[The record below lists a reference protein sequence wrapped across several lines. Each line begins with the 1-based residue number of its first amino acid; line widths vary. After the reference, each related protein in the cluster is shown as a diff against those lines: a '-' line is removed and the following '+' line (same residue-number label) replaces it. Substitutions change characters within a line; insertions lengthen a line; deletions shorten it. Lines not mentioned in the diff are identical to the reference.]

1 MTHIEK
7 TDGKSFGP
15 ITGGVISVGTIVTLV
30 TAIGAAFGVVIPAEV
45 ATAAVTLLAGVVSW
59 YTKGQVEIREEPTTA
74 VAAPLQ
80 SDPETEPETGGGST
94 AAEAEATVADP
105 EDDSTEADAVP
116 TMEDAVARA
125 KEVMS
130 EDGGKAR
137 LKTALS
143 SVGATRVS
151 AIPEDKITEFMEA
164 LDD

>member
-1 MTHIEK
+1 MHINGE
-7 TDGKSFGP
+7 DGA
-15 ITGGVISVGTIVTLV
+15 GVSLEDALREFIAAIVREELGRDWPNLGESDT
-30 TAIGAAFGVVIPAEV
+30 TPDPTEEPEEDIPA
-45 ATAAVTLLAGVVSW
+45 TL
-59 YTKGQVEIREEPTTA
+59 E
-74 VAAPLQ
+74 
-80 SDPETEPETGGGST
+80 
-94 AAEAEATVADP
+94 DP
-105 EDDSTEADAVP
+105 EDDSPEPDTVP

-143 SVGATRVS
+143 AVGATRVS

>member
-1 MTHIEK
+1 MQINGSK
-7 TDGKSFGP
+7 G
-15 ITGGVISVGTIVTLV
+15 
-30 TAIGAAFGVVIPAEV
+30 
-45 ATAAVTLLAGVVSW
+45 AGVSIEDALREYIEAIV
-59 YTKGQVEIREEPTTA
+59 REELGRDWPKVDEADTTPED
-74 VAAPLQ
+74 VEETTEDQEEDTPAALED
-80 SDPETEPETGGGST
+80 SEDDS
-94 AAEAEATVADP
+94 P
-105 EDDSTEADAVP
+105 EDDESP

-151 AIPEDKITEFMEA
+151 AIPEDKIVEFMEA

>member
-1 MTHIEK
+1 MHITGSKDAGVSIEVALREFIAAIVREELK
-7 TDGKSFGP
+7 TDWPK
-15 ITGGVISVGTIVTLV
+15 VEE
-30 TAIGAAFGVVIPAEV
+30 AES
-45 ATAAVTLLAGVVSW
+45 APEAV
-59 YTKGQVEIREEPTTA
+59 EEPEEDTPA
-74 VAAPLQ
+74 VLEGD
-80 SDPETEPETGGGST
+80 SPEP
-94 AAEAEATVADP
+94 
-105 EDDSTEADAVP
+105 DAVP

-143 SVGATRVS
+143 AVGATRVS